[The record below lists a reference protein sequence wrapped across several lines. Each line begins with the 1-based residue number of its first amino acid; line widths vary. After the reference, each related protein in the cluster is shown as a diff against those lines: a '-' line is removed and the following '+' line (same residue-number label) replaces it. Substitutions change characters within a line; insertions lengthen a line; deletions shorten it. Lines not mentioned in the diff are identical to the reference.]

1 MKIKLPKELTGT
13 VFQKVF
19 AVELNGIDMDLF
31 LPALYFKI
39 LGDGKARARRL
50 NDPQAIARYI
60 DRLANHLEGAA
71 TPDGRRVLERLV
83 RTSLV
88 KTGRVGNTNRGEQ
101 ILAIAPYSIL
111 AAKPGF
117 PTESRRQRGADAFLY
132 FALTR
137 KVQEHKLLR
146 DWLRQCFGRGV
157 ELERLP
163 LIDGYYDG
171 DTELDILSRLTIAFS
186 TGFEATSVS
195 TRRDTDTPPAC
206 PRQEQA
212 LADDLVSYLFA
223 YSERMPSQALIAYLK
238 PLLNLELFIYA
249 LRLVYA
255 VNALVRDPSQLP
267 AAMGDAS
274 EAAPPEIYLDFTG
287 NVGGLSHQM
296 AADTVRRDVEAYQ
309 HFFRA
314 NLSLRQ
320 LDGYV
325 KRLKESRRHK
335 DLVNANLP
343 ASEHGPAYLQAIL
356 ALPKHPG
363 LGLLIDIYAQEDI
376 ANILRTNQEAQ
387 RRGTQ
392 GEDRENLAAALEQL
406 TVTAE
411 SDFERLVIMLDHA
424 QRNKSMSA
432 YMLWFASVG
441 GINRSDGI
449 LAGVQRNRRSWRYAP
464 SNELLAVLVQL
475 AAVRM
480 APPNAAPDE
489 RVVAEIRL
497 RDFLAFLERRFGF
510 IIDRP
515 PHGQHGAEY
524 HAAARENL
532 RAMLARLRQMG
543 IFTDLSD
550 DFTAQRLRPPY
561 TTSRV

>member
-223 YSERMPSQALIAYLK
+223 YSERMPSQALVAYLK

-255 VNALVRDPSQLP
+255 INALVRDPSQLP
-267 AAMGDAS
+267 AAMGDAD

-296 AADTVRRDVEAYQ
+296 AADAVRRDVEAYQ

-320 LDGYV
+320 LDSYV
-325 KRLKESRRHK
+325 KKLKSHPRHK

-356 ALPKHPG
+356 ALLEHSR
-363 LGLLIDIYAQEDI
+363 LGSIIDDTYAQGDI
-376 ANILRTNQEAQ
+376 DTIENQNAQ
-387 RRGTQ
+387 RE
-392 GEDRENLAAALEQL
+392 GEEDLAESIEQL
-406 TVTAE
+406 TATAQ
-411 SDFERLVIMLDHA
+411 SNFEKLVILLDHA
-424 QRNKSMSA
+424 QRDKIIVN
-432 YMLWFASVG
+432 YVQWFASAG
-441 GINRSDGI
+441 GINRNDGI